1 MTPLQT
7 QQSLDL
13 VFDDISHFEMMEFTS
28 LDESIVL
35 DPSQVYP
42 GFEFR

>member
-13 VFDDISHFEMMEFTS
+13 AFDDNSAFDMMEFTS
-28 LDESIVL
+28 LDDSIVIN
-35 DPSQVYP
+35 PGQVYANYNY
-42 GFEFR
+42 R